1 MIDELKEE
9 EIKKLTEF
17 LEKNNIPFER
27 DIGEIKIKGEVTYSN
42 LYYREI
48 TIKNNSEKQIKVQ
61 YSDLLII
68 ITHGNEGKIINID
81 SVVMYE
87 KGYLIIRY

>member
-1 MIDELKEE
+1 MIDEIKEE
-9 EIKKLTEF
+9 EVKKLISF
-17 LEKNNIPFER
+17 LEEKNIPFER
-27 DIGEIKIKGEVTYSN
+27 DIGEIKIKGEVTYTN

-48 TIKNNSEKQIKVQ
+48 QIKTNNEKYIKVQ

-68 ITHGNEGKIINID
+68 IAHCNQGKIVNID
-81 SVVMYE
+81 SVILYE